1 MRTYHAIMIE
11 YMKNYPIRMNVRM
24 TEIQRDVLQD
34 KANKMGVSVS
44 ALLRLMIN
52 QIEPFKNQVL

>member
-1 MRTYHAIMIE
+1 MIE

-52 QIEPFKNQVL
+52 QIEPLKNQVL

>member
-1 MRTYHAIMIE
+1 MIE
-11 YMKNYPIRMNVRM
+11 DMKNYPIRMNVRM

>member
-1 MRTYHAIMIE
+1 MIE

-24 TEIQRDVLQD
+24 TESQRDILQD

-44 ALLRLMIN
+44 ALLRLMIT
-52 QIEPFKNQVL
+52 QMEPIKNTVL

>member
-1 MRTYHAIMIE
+1 MRPNYAVMIE